1 MTASPE
7 TQNTEDQSPQA
18 QDPEHV
24 RMVEA
29 LLFAAAEPLDEASL
43 AARLPEGTAV
53 GAILA
58 QLRQDYEPRGVNLV
72 RRGNK
77 WMLRTAPDLAF
88 LLQREVHQQKRLSR
102 AATETLAII
111 AYHQPVT
118 RAEIE
123 EVRGVAISKGTIDV
137 LLATGWVRPV
147 GRRRSPGRPVTYGT
161 ADEFLVHFGLESIKD
176 LPGME
181 ELKAAG
187 LLDPDPPADFMAAPD
202 ETPDAPA
209 ADEPAQLPL
218 EGESESE

>member
-1 MTASPE
+1 MQSEMQNPE
-7 TQNTEDQSPQA
+7 AQN
-18 QDPEHV
+18 PEHV

-58 QLRQDYEPRGVNLV
+58 QLRQDYEPRGINLV
-72 RRGNK
+72 RRGDK

-187 LLDPDPPADFMAAPD
+187 LLDPDPPADFMATPD
-202 ETPDAPA
+202 DAPDAPG
-209 ADEPAQLPL
+209 ADAPAQLPL
-218 EGESESE
+218 EDEPA